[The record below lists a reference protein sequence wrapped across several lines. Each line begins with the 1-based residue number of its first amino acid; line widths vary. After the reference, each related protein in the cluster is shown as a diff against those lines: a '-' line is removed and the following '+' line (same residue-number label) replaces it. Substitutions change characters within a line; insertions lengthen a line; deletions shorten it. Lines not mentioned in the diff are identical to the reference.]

1 MTAPRL
7 VYLDNNATTPVRPEA
22 LEAMLPFYEASF
34 GNPSSAHRL
43 GREAKAWISDARET
57 IASAIG
63 AKPSEIFFTS
73 GGTEADNL
81 AVKGFAA
88 ANRSGASPA
97 IVTSAIEHPAVFGSL
112 EYLENN
118 GIAVRKAPVSGA
130 GAVDEKAVA
139 EAVDDDTILVTI
151 MLANN
156 ESGVI
161 QPVGRIAEL
170 ARTKGAA
177 VHTDAVQAFMKIPV
191 NVDDLGVDML
201 SLSSHKVNGP
211 KGVGALYVR
220 SGTKVEPLFHGGHHE
235 RGLRAG
241 TENAPGIIGFAKA
254 VELGAAELE
263 SEAERIRSL
272 RDELERRIIETIK
285 DVRVNGGGERRLP
298 GTLNASFKGAD
309 GEALFINLDMEGV
322 LVSTGSACGSGA
334 MEPSHVLKAM
344 DVPAEFING
353 SLRISLGRQNTM
365 EDVDYLMAVLPD
377 IVERAR
383 GASTS

>member
-1 MTAPRL
+1 MTPAGL
-7 VYLDNNATTPVRPEA
+7 AYLDNNATTPVRPEA
-22 LEAMLPFYEASF
+22 LEAMAPFMKESF

-43 GREAKAWISDARET
+43 GREAKARISEAREV
-57 IASAIG
+57 IATAIG
-63 AKPSEIFFTS
+63 AKPSEIIFTS
-73 GGTEADNL
+73 GGTEADNV
-81 AVKGFAA
+81 AVKGFTA
-88 ANRSGASPA
+88 ANRRGAPQS
-97 IVTSAIEHPAVFGSL
+97 IVTSTIEHPAVLGTL
-112 EYLENN
+112 EYLEKN
-118 GIAVRKAPVSGA
+118 GIVVRRAAVSEE
-130 GAVDEKAVA
+130 GAVDEEAVV
-139 EAVDDDTILVTI
+139 EAVDDGTILVTI

-161 QPVGRIAEL
+161 QPVRRIA
-170 ARTKGAA
+170 ARAREKGAA

-263 SEAERIRSL
+263 GEAERIRSL

-285 DVRVNGGGERRLP
+285 DARVNGGRERRLP
-298 GTLNASFKGAD
+298 GTLNVSFKGAD
-309 GEALFINLDMEGV
+309 GEALLIGLDMEGV
-322 LVSTGSACGSGA
+322 CVSTGSACGSGA
-334 MEPSHVLKAM
+334 MEPSHVLRAM
-344 DVPAEFING
+344 SVPAEFING

-365 EDVDYLMAVLPD
+365 EDVDRLMSVLPRV
-377 IVERAR
+377 VERAR
-383 GASTS
+383 GSLA